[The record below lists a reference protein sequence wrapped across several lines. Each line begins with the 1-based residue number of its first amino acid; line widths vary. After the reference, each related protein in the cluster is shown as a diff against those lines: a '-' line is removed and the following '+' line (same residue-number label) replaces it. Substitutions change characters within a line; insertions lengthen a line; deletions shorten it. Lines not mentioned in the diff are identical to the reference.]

1 MINVVFSFLIVRKQM
16 TNSPKKSIVFRPA
29 LSMMNFPRLN
39 MKFRFALVL
48 YITLFNILSISALVS
63 AQQPNRPNIVLILAD
78 DLGYT
83 DISPFGSEISTP
95 NIARLAGEGL
105 SFTNYHTAGSCAPAR
120 AMLLTGVDSHRNGV
134 PNIPEALPA
143 EQMAYDHYQ
152 GVLND
157 KVVTLANV
165 LQAGGY
171 HTYMTGKWHL
181 GHTPELLPSARG
193 FDRTI
198 AMADT
203 GADNWEQRTYLP
215 IYDKANWYADGAEH
229 TLPDD
234 FYSSEYFIDK
244 TIEFIASN
252 TEDHQP
258 FFAYVPFQAVHMPVQ
273 APREFS
279 DKYAGV
285 YDEGWT
291 VMREKRRLA
300 AEEAGVIPEGTEVVV
315 TPGTLIWDSLTE
327 EQRRHHARRMEVY
340 AGMVDAMDMHIGRL
354 MDYLE
359 SIGEYDN
366 TIFVFTSDNG
376 AEGSNIILPN
386 GGSPLSSW
394 FDIVGYN
401 SNYNTLGE
409 RNSWNAIGPSNA
421 TIAASPLTYYK
432 FHANEGGLRVPLV
445 MSGPGIGRQGE
456 MTDEFV
462 FVTDLA
468 PTILNLVG
476 IDAHDGS
483 WLGREVERIVGVDF
497 SEFLA
502 GTSSQVHDD
511 FDSIGYELGGNSA
524 LFKGDY
530 KIVINRTGQSET
542 QWHLFNIRTDPGETR
557 DLAQEQPALLEEMV
571 IDYENYVQAN
581 NVLPMPEGYAR
592 TRAILGDALR
602 QQ

>member
-1 MINVVFSFLIVRKQM
+1 MANQMKTTISSIFSTL
-16 TNSPKKSIVFRPA
+16 TSIA
-29 LSMMNFPRLN
+29 LC
-39 MKFRFALVL
+39 A
-48 YITLFNILSISALVS
+48 ISAAS
-63 AQQPNRPNIVLILAD
+63 TAQSERPNVVLILAD
-78 DLGYT
+78 DLGFT
-83 DISPFGSEISTP
+83 DISPFGSEINTP
-95 NIARLAGEGL
+95 NIAQLAAEGL

-134 PNIPEALPA
+134 PNIPEALPL

-157 KVVTLANV
+157 KVVTLASI
-165 LQAGGY
+165 LQSAGY

-215 IYDKANWYADGAEH
+215 IYDQANWYADGQEH

-244 TIEFIASN
+244 TIEFIGSN
-252 TEDHQP
+252 AESDQP
-258 FFAYVPFQAVHMPVQ
+258 FFAYIPFQAVHMPVQ

-291 VMREKRRLA
+291 IMRNKRHAA
-300 AEEAGVIPEGTEVVV
+300 AEEAGVIPRGAAANV
-315 TPGTLIWDSLTE
+315 TPGTLAWDSLSE
-327 EQRRHHARRMEVY
+327 EQKRHHARRMEVY

-354 MDYLE
+354 MTYLE
-359 SIGEYDN
+359 SIGEYSN

-376 AEGSNIILPN
+376 AEGSNIVRPD
-386 GGSPLSSW
+386 GGSALQQW

-401 SNYNTLGE
+401 TDYDTLGE
-409 RNSWNAIGPSNA
+409 RNSWNGIGSSNA

-432 FHANEGGLRVPLV
+432 FHASEGGLRVPLV
-445 MSGPGIGRQGE
+445 MSGPGIERQGV

-468 PTILNLVG
+468 PTILGLLD
-476 IDAHDGS
+476 IDEHNGD
-483 WLGREVERIVGVDF
+483 WRGREVEPIIGADF
-497 SEFLA
+497 SAFLA
-502 GTSSQVHDD
+502 SDSATVHD
-511 FDSIGYELGGNSA
+511 STEAIGYELGGNSA
-524 LFKGDY
+524 LFKGDH
-530 KIVINRTGQSET
+530 KIVINRTQRESE
-542 QWHLFNIRTDPGETR
+542 WGLYNITIDPGETNN
-557 DLAQEQPALLEEMV
+557 LALERPELLNEM
-571 IDYENYVQAN
+571 IADYQNYVEAN
-581 NVLPMPEGYAR
+581 EVLPLPEGYNR
-592 TRAILGDALR
+592 TGRILGEALR
-602 QQ
+602 ELRRQ

>member
-1 MINVVFSFLIVRKQM
+1 
-16 TNSPKKSIVFRPA
+16 
-29 LSMMNFPRLN
+29 MMNFPRLN

-48 YITLFNILSISALVS
+48 YVTLFNILSMQALVS
-63 AQQPNRPNIVLILAD
+63 AQHSDRPNIVLILAD

-95 NIARLAGEGL
+95 NIARLAAEGL

-215 IYDKANWYADGAEH
+215 IYDEANWYADGAEH

-252 TEDHQP
+252 AEDDQP

-300 AEEAGVIPEGTEVVV
+300 AEEAGVIPEGTEAVV
-315 TPGTLIWDSLTE
+315 TPGTLIWDNLTE

-359 SIGEYDN
+359 NIGEYDN

-386 GGSPLSSW
+386 GGSALSPW

-401 SNYNTLGE
+401 SNYETLGE

-445 MSGPGIGRQGE
+445 MSGPGIGGQGG

-476 IDAHDGS
+476 VDIHDGS
-483 WLGREVERIVGVDF
+483 WLGREVEPIVGADF

-502 GTSSQVHDD
+502 GASSQVHDD
-511 FDSIGYELGGNSA
+511 FDPIGYELGGNSA

-542 QWHLFNIRTDPGETR
+542 EWHLFNIRTDPGETR
-557 DLAQEQPALLEEMV
+557 DLAQEQPALLEEMLA
-571 IDYENYVQAN
+571 DYESYVQAN
-581 NVLPMPEGYAR
+581 NVLPMPEGYNR
-592 TRAILGDALR
+592 TGRILGDALR
-602 QQ
+602 QLR

>member
-1 MINVVFSFLIVRKQM
+1 
-16 TNSPKKSIVFRPA
+16 
-29 LSMMNFPRLN
+29 MMNFPRLN

-48 YITLFNILSISALVS
+48 YVTLFNMLSMSALVS
-63 AQQPNRPNIVLILAD
+63 AQQPARPNIVLILAD

-83 DISPFGSEISTP
+83 DISPFGSEIRTP
-95 NIARLAGEGL
+95 NIARLAAEGL

-152 GVLND
+152 GVLNN

-215 IYDKANWYADGAEH
+215 IYDEANWYADGAEH

-252 TEDHQP
+252 AEDHQP
-258 FFAYVPFQAVHMPVQ
+258 FFAYIPFQAVHMPVQ

-300 AEEAGVIPEGTEVVV
+300 AEEAGVIPEGAEMVV

-445 MSGPGIGRQGE
+445 MSGPGIGRQGG

-476 IDAHDGS
+476 VDIHDGS
-483 WLGREVERIVGVDF
+483 WLGREVEPIVGADF
-497 SEFLA
+497 SGFLA

-511 FDSIGYELGGNSA
+511 FDPIGYELGGNSA

-542 QWHLFNIRTDPGETR
+542 EWHLYNIRTDPGETR
-557 DLAQEQPALLEEMV
+557 DLVQEQPALLEEMLV
-571 IDYENYVQAN
+571 DYENYEQAN
-581 NVLPMPEGYAR
+581 NVLPMPEGYNR
-592 TRAILGDALR
+592 TRAILGDALL
-602 QQ
+602 Q

>member
-1 MINVVFSFLIVRKQM
+1 
-16 TNSPKKSIVFRPA
+16 
-29 LSMMNFPRLN
+29 MMNFPRLN

-48 YITLFNILSISALVS
+48 YVTLFNILSMQALVS
-63 AQQPNRPNIVLILAD
+63 AQQSDRPNIVLILAD

-95 NIARLAGEGL
+95 NIARLAAEGL

-215 IYDKANWYADGAEH
+215 IYDQANWYADGAEH

-252 TEDHQP
+252 AEDDQP

-291 VMREKRRLA
+291 VMRENRRLA
-300 AEEAGVIPEGTEVVV
+300 AEEAGVIPEGTEAVV
-315 TPGTLIWDSLTE
+315 TPGTLIWDNLTE

-386 GGSPLSSW
+386 GGSALSPW

-401 SNYNTLGE
+401 SNYETLGE

-445 MSGPGIGRQGE
+445 MSGPGIGGQGG

-476 IDAHDGS
+476 VDIHDGS
-483 WLGREVERIVGVDF
+483 WLGREVEPIVGADF

-502 GTSSQVHDD
+502 GASLQVHDD

-542 QWHLFNIRTDPGETR
+542 EWHLFNIRTDPGETR
-557 DLAQEQPALLEEMV
+557 DLAQEQPALLEEMLA
-571 IDYENYVQAN
+571 DYESYVQAN
-581 NVLPMPEGYAR
+581 NVLPMPEGYNR
-592 TRAILGDALR
+592 TGRILGDALR
-602 QQ
+602 QLR

>member
-1 MINVVFSFLIVRKQM
+1 
-16 TNSPKKSIVFRPA
+16 
-29 LSMMNFPRLN
+29 
-39 MKFRFALVL
+39 
-48 YITLFNILSISALVS
+48 
-63 AQQPNRPNIVLILAD
+63 
-78 DLGYT
+78 
-83 DISPFGSEISTP
+83 
-95 NIARLAGEGL
+95 
-105 SFTNYHTAGSCAPAR
+105 
-120 AMLLTGVDSHRNGV
+120 VDSHRNGV

-215 IYDKANWYADGAEH
+215 IYDQANWYADGAEH

-252 TEDHQP
+252 AEDDQP

-300 AEEAGVIPEGTEVVV
+300 AEEAGVIPEGTEAVV
-315 TPGTLIWDSLTE
+315 TPGTLIWDNLTE

-386 GGSPLSSW
+386 GGSALSPW

-401 SNYNTLGE
+401 SNYETLGE

-445 MSGPGIGRQGE
+445 MSGPGIGGQGG

-476 IDAHDGS
+476 VDIHDGS
-483 WLGREVERIVGVDF
+483 WLGREVEPIVGVDF

-502 GTSSQVHDD
+502 GASSQVHDD

-542 QWHLFNIRTDPGETR
+542 EWHLFNIRTDPGEAR
-557 DLAQEQPALLEEMV
+557 DLAQEQPALLEEMLA
-571 IDYENYVQAN
+571 DYESYVQAN
-581 NVLPMPEGYAR
+581 NVLPMPEGYDR
-592 TRAILGDALR
+592 TGRILGDALR
-602 QQ
+602 QLR

>member
-1 MINVVFSFLIVRKQM
+1 MTHKFTTYPCASSLLFLIM
-16 TNSPKKSIVFRPA
+16 PI
-29 LSMMNFPRLN
+29 
-39 MKFRFALVL
+39 
-48 YITLFNILSISALVS
+48 LVS
-63 AQQPNRPNIVLILAD
+63 AQQVDRPNLVLILAD

-83 DISPFGSEISTP
+83 DISPFGSEINTP
-95 NIARLAGEGL
+95 NIARLAEQGI

-134 PNIPEALPA
+134 PNIPEALPV

-157 KVVTLANV
+157 KVVTLASV
-165 LQAGGY
+165 LQAAGY

-203 GADNWEQRTYLP
+203 GADNWDQRTYLP
-215 IYDKANWYADGAEH
+215 IYEQANWYADGDEH

-244 TIEFIASN
+244 TIEFIDSN
-252 TEDHQP
+252 AADGQP
-258 FFAYVPFQAVHMPVQ
+258 FFAYIPFQAVHMPVQ

-291 VMREKRRLA
+291 VMRERRRLA
-300 AEEAGVIPEGTEVVV
+300 AEEAGIIPAGTEAVV
-315 TPGTLIWDSLTE
+315 TPGTLNWDGLSA
-327 EQRRHHARRMEVY
+327 EQKRHHARRMEVY
-340 AGMVDAMDMHIGRL
+340 AGMVAAMDMHIGRL
-354 MDYLE
+354 MDYLQ

-386 GGSPLSSW
+386 GSSPLAPW
-394 FDIVGYN
+394 FDAVGYN
-401 SNYNTLGE
+401 SDYETLGE
-409 RNSWNAIGPSNA
+409 PNSWNAIGASNA
-421 TIAASPLTYYK
+421 TIAASPLSYYK

-445 MSGPGIGRQGE
+445 MAGPGINKQGALS
-456 MTDEFV
+456 DEFV
-462 FVTDLA
+462 FVTDLM
-468 PTILNLVG
+468 PTILNLASVE
-476 IDAHDGS
+476 AHAGN
-483 WLGREVERIVGVDF
+483 WNGKVVEPIIGRSF
-497 SEFLA
+497 APYLA
-502 GTSSQVHDD
+502 GNSQQIHDD
-511 FDSIGYELGGNSA
+511 NQTIGYELGGNSA

-530 KIVINRTGQSET
+530 KIVINRTGQNDTE
-542 QWHLFNIRTDPGETR
+542 WHLYNIRQDPGEAR
-557 DLAQEQPALLEEMV
+557 DLATQRPELLAEM
-571 IDYENYVQAN
+571 IADYERYAEEN
-581 NVLPMPEGYAR
+581 NVLPMPEGYNRA
-592 TRAILGDALR
+592 TRVLGDALR
-602 QQ
+602 RIR

>member
-1 MINVVFSFLIVRKQM
+1 
-16 TNSPKKSIVFRPA
+16 
-29 LSMMNFPRLN
+29 MMNFPRLN

-48 YITLFNILSISALVS
+48 YVTLFNILSMQALVS
-63 AQQPNRPNIVLILAD
+63 AQQSDRPNIVLILAD

-95 NIARLAGEGL
+95 NIARLAAEGL

-215 IYDKANWYADGAEH
+215 IYDQANWYADGAEH

-252 TEDHQP
+252 AEDDQP

-300 AEEAGVIPEGTEVVV
+300 AEEAGVIPEGTEAVV
-315 TPGTLIWDSLTE
+315 TPGTLIWDNLTE

-386 GGSPLSSW
+386 GGSALSPW

-401 SNYNTLGE
+401 SNYETLGE

-445 MSGPGIGRQGE
+445 MSGPGIGGQGG

-476 IDAHDGS
+476 VDIHDGS
-483 WLGREVERIVGVDF
+483 WLGREVEPIVGADF

-502 GTSSQVHDD
+502 GASSQVHDD

-542 QWHLFNIRTDPGETR
+542 EWHLFNIRTDPGEAR
-557 DLAQEQPALLEEMV
+557 DLAQEQPALLEEMLA
-571 IDYENYVQAN
+571 DYESYVQAN
-581 NVLPMPEGYAR
+581 NVLPMPEGYDR
-592 TRAILGDALR
+592 TGRILGDALR
-602 QQ
+602 QLR

>member
-1 MINVVFSFLIVRKQM
+1 
-16 TNSPKKSIVFRPA
+16 
-29 LSMMNFPRLN
+29 
-39 MKFRFALVL
+39 MK
-48 YITLFNILSISALVS
+48 ITRSSILSYTLLTTLLAAGSLNG
-63 AQQPNRPNIVLILAD
+63 QQSNRPNVVLILAD

-95 NIARLAGEGL
+95 NIARLAAEGL

-134 PNIPEALPA
+134 PNIPEALPP
-143 EQMAYDHYQ
+143 EQMTYDHYQ

-157 KVVTLANV
+157 RVVTLATM
-165 LQAGGY
+165 LQSDGY

-181 GHTPELLPSARG
+181 GHSPELLPSARG

-215 IYDKANWYADGAEH
+215 IYEQANWYADGVTH

-244 TIEFIASN
+244 TIEFIDSN
-252 TEDHQP
+252 ISDEQP
-258 FFAYVPFQAVHMPVQ
+258 FFAYIPFQAVHMPVQ

-300 AEEAGVIPEGTEVVV
+300 AIEASVIPENTAAVV
-315 TPGTLIWDSLTE
+315 TPGTLNWDSLSE

-340 AGMVDAMDMHIGRL
+340 AGMVDAMDTHIGRL
-354 MDYLE
+354 MAYLE
-359 SIGEYDN
+359 SIDEYDN
-366 TIFVFTSDNG
+366 TLFIFTSDNG
-376 AEGSNIILPN
+376 AEGSNIIQPD
-386 GGSPLSSW
+386 GGSALTPW
-394 FDIVGYN
+394 FEAVGYN
-401 SNYNTLGE
+401 SNYETLGE

-445 MSGPGIGRQGE
+445 MSGPGIARRGQL
-456 MTDEFV
+456 TDEFV
-462 FVTDLA
+462 FVTDLM
-468 PTILNLVG
+468 PTILGLVG
-476 IDAHDGS
+476 AEDHGGN
-483 WLGREVERIVGVDF
+483 WLDNEVEPIIGTDF
-497 SEFLA
+497 KAFLSGDDSPIHGESEP
-502 GTSSQVHDD
+502 
-511 FDSIGYELGGNSA
+511 IGYELGGNFA

-530 KIVINRTGQSET
+530 KIVMNRTGQNDTE
-542 QWHLFNIRTDPGETR
+542 WHLFNIKIDPGEAN
-557 DLAQEQPALLEEMV
+557 DLAQQRPEQLQEM
-571 IDYENYVQAN
+571 ISDYEHYVEVN
-581 NVLPMPEGYAR
+581 NVLPMPDRYNRSGR
-592 TRAILGDALR
+592 ILGPALNQLR
-602 QQ
+602 QSQRQ

>member
-1 MINVVFSFLIVRKQM
+1 MQNHISF
-16 TNSPKKSIVFRPA
+16 T
-29 LSMMNFPRLN
+29 
-39 MKFRFALVL
+39 
-48 YITLFNILSISALVS
+48 LSICLLILLAAPSLVS
-63 AQQPNRPNIVLILAD
+63 AQQSDRPNIVLILAD
-78 DLGYT
+78 DLGFT
-83 DISPFGSEISTP
+83 DISPFGSEIHTP
-95 NIARLAGEGL
+95 NIARLAAEGV

-143 EQMAYDHYQ
+143 EQLAYEHYQ

-157 KVVTLANV
+157 KVVTLASV

-215 IYDKANWYADGAEH
+215 IYEQANWYADGAAH

-234 FYSSEYFIDK
+234 FYSSKYFVDK
-244 TIEFIASN
+244 TIEFIETNA
-252 TEDHQP
+252 EDDQP
-258 FFAYVPFQAVHMPVQ
+258 FFAYIPFQAVHMPVQ

-300 AEEAGVIPEGTEVVV
+300 AEAAGVIPVGTEAVV
-315 TPGTLIWDSLTE
+315 TPGTRDWDSLTK

-354 MDYLE
+354 MAYLE
-359 SIGEYDN
+359 RTGEYDN

-386 GGSPLSSW
+386 GGSLLAPW
-394 FDIVGYN
+394 FDLVGYN
-401 SNYNTLGE
+401 SDYETLGE
-409 RNSWNAIGPSNA
+409 RGSWNAIGPSNA

-445 MSGPGIGRQGE
+445 ISGPGIARVGD
-456 MTDEFV
+456 MTDEFT

-468 PTILNLVG
+468 PTILSL
-476 IDAHDGS
+476 
-483 WLGREVERIVGVDF
+483 VGVDGHEGSWQGRVVEPIVGANF

-502 GTSSQVHDD
+502 GDSSPIHIDSE
-511 FDSIGYELGGNSA
+511 SIGYELGGNSA

-530 KIVINRTGQSET
+530 KIVINGAGQGET
-542 QWHLFNIRTDPGETR
+542 AWHLFNIKLDPGESR
-557 DLAQEQPALLEEMV
+557 DLAGEQPELLSEMV
-571 IDYENYVQAN
+571 AGYESYVQAN
-581 NVLPMPEGYAR
+581 NVLPMPENYDRSGQ
-592 TRAILGDALR
+592 ILGDALR
-602 QQ
+602 QQIARVAAGLLLLVVVVGWASTYLGRRVTRTRHM

>member
-1 MINVVFSFLIVRKQM
+1 
-16 TNSPKKSIVFRPA
+16 
-29 LSMMNFPRLN
+29 

-48 YITLFNILSISALVS
+48 YVTLFNILSMQALVS
-63 AQQPNRPNIVLILAD
+63 AQQSDRPNIVLILAD

-95 NIARLAGEGL
+95 NIARLAAEGL

-215 IYDKANWYADGAEH
+215 IYDQANWYADGAEH

-252 TEDHQP
+252 AEDDQP

-291 VMREKRRLA
+291 VMRENRRLA
-300 AEEAGVIPEGTEVVV
+300 AEEAGVIPEGTEAVV
-315 TPGTLIWDSLTE
+315 TPGTLIWDNLTE

-386 GGSPLSSW
+386 GGSALSPW

-401 SNYNTLGE
+401 SNYETLGE

-445 MSGPGIGRQGE
+445 MSGPGIGGQGG

-476 IDAHDGS
+476 VDIHDGS
-483 WLGREVERIVGVDF
+483 WLGREVEPIVGVDF

-502 GTSSQVHDD
+502 GASSQVHDD

-542 QWHLFNIRTDPGETR
+542 EWHLFNVRTDPGEAR
-557 DLAQEQPALLEEMV
+557 DLAQEQPALLEEMLA
-571 IDYENYVQAN
+571 DYESYVQAN
-581 NVLPMPEGYAR
+581 NVLPMPEGYNR
-592 TRAILGDALR
+592 TGRILGDALR
-602 QQ
+602 QLR

>member
-1 MINVVFSFLIVRKQM
+1 
-16 TNSPKKSIVFRPA
+16 
-29 LSMMNFPRLN
+29 MMNFPRLN

-48 YITLFNILSISALVS
+48 YVTLFNILSMQALVS
-63 AQQPNRPNIVLILAD
+63 AQQSDRPNIVLILAD

-95 NIARLAGEGL
+95 NIARLATEGL

-215 IYDKANWYADGAEH
+215 IYDQANWYADGAEH

-252 TEDHQP
+252 AEDDQP

-285 YDEGWT
+285 YNEGWT

-300 AEEAGVIPEGTEVVV
+300 AEEAGVIPEGTEAVV
-315 TPGTLIWDSLTE
+315 TPGTLIWDNLTE

-386 GGSPLSSW
+386 GGSALSPW

-401 SNYNTLGE
+401 SNYETLGE

-445 MSGPGIGRQGE
+445 MSGPGIGGQGG

-476 IDAHDGS
+476 VDIHDGS
-483 WLGREVERIVGVDF
+483 WLGREVEPIVGADF

-502 GTSSQVHDD
+502 GASLQVHDD

-542 QWHLFNIRTDPGETR
+542 EWHLFNIRTDPGEAR
-557 DLAQEQPALLEEMV
+557 DLAQEQPALLEEMLA
-571 IDYENYVQAN
+571 DYESYVQAN
-581 NVLPMPEGYAR
+581 NVLPMPEGYDR
-592 TRAILGDALR
+592 TGRILGDALR
-602 QQ
+602 QLR